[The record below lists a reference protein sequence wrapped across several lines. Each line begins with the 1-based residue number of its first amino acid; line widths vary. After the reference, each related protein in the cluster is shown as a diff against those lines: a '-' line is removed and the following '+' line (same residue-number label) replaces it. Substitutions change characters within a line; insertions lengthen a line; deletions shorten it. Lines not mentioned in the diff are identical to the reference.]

1 MLPPMLE
8 IGIRV
13 FFFVLLLFAAT
24 HKVAR
29 RDELAGIIGAY
40 FRSYTVIGA
49 TRALLIGRAVIAI
62 EIAIALIAL
71 LGPQDLAATLVAGL
85 MLAYAAAMGA
95 NLLAGNR
102 NLDCGCSWGESVPV
116 TWRLVVRNLVLAAVA
131 LSLLVPGSDASISPL
146 IFANGLAVSIG
157 GLIIYAL
164 AEQLLHN
171 QSLQEQAVP

>member
-1 MLPPMLE
+1 MLPPTLE
-8 IGIRV
+8 IGIRS

-29 RDELAGIIGAY
+29 RDELTGIIGAY
-40 FRSYTVIGA
+40 FRSYTVIGV
-49 TRALLIGRAVIAI
+49 TQTMLIGRAVIAL
-62 EIAIALIAL
+62 EIAIALVAL
-71 LGPQDLAATLVAGL
+71 LGPQYLAATLVAAL
-85 MLAYAAAMGA
+85 MLAYAVAMAA

-102 NLDCGCSWGESVPV
+102 NLDCGCSWAESVPV
-116 TWRLVVRNLVLAAVA
+116 TWRLVVRNLVLTGVA
-131 LSLLVPGSDASISPL
+131 LSLLLPGSGESISPL

-157 GLIIYAL
+157 GLTIYAL